1 MLEEAVIAVHLAVML
16 VQWFTS
22 GAVRKLPWV

>member
-1 MLEEAVIAVHLAVML
+1 VSLDEAAMAVHLAVML

-22 GAVRKLPWV
+22 GAVRKLAG